1 MRLALYIAGMIT
13 ATIVGTASRA
23 HAGGVLTTGPFA
35 RTDVPFICR
44 IANVG
49 TEEITVMIET
59 VDALGTVKSSAT
71 TVTPPGGI
79 MGSGVQG
86 TTATLALYCR
96 FTLIKGSKSKVR
108 ALACVHSGTTT
119 LSPCL
124 ATDVAR

>member
-1 MRLALYIAGMIT
+1 MRLALYIAGMIIS
-13 ATIVGTASRA
+13 TIVGTASRA

-49 TEEITVMIET
+49 TDEITVTIET
-59 VDALGTVKSSAT
+59 VDAIGVVKSSGTFEVPPGNIRGDGVAGT
-71 TVTPPGGI
+71 TVT
-79 MGSGVQG
+79 Q
-86 TTATLALYCR
+86 ALYCR